1 VTSSSDRATTTSTS
15 NGSPSPGTTPGALT
29 STDLEELRRLLLDER
44 AQLLERADLLVDD
57 HGDLQGTATH
67 GQGESEHTTVEIE
80 RRVNAVL
87 EANAREALAEIE
99 AALTRIDD
107 GTYGVCEECGRPI
120 PVERLRAMPATRY
133 CVACQE
139 RQGGRG
145 R

>member
-1 VTSSSDRATTTSTS
+1 VTTSSDRATTTATT
-15 NGSPSPGTTPGALT
+15 NGGPHAGPSPAALT
-29 STDLEELRRLLLDER
+29 STERDELRRLLVDER
-44 AQLLERADLLVDD
+44 AHLLEQADLLVDD
-57 HGDLQGTATH
+57 HGELQGTATY
-67 GQGESEHTTVEIE
+67 GRGESEHTTVEIE

-99 AALTRIDD
+99 AALARIDD

-133 CVACQE
+133 CVSCQE